1 MKYNW
6 VKHTVLIA
14 EDDPMN
20 FKYLSM
26 LLDKHAGIQI
36 IWAQDGKAAYEE
48 IINNSAIDIVLL
60 DYQLPEINGLDVLV
74 KVKRVFPEIPI
85 IMQTA
90 NTWNGDEKKCREAGC
105 NGYFS
110 KPYDI
115 EVLLEYMD
123 ACIQK
128 YHKYKLEQQMG

>member
-6 VKHTVLIA
+6 TKHTVLIA

-20 FKYLSM
+20 YKYLS
-26 LLDKHAGIQI
+26 LLLQKHTNIKI
-36 IWAQDGKAAYEE
+36 IWVKDGKEAYEK

-60 DYQLPEINGLDVLV
+60 DYQLPEINGLDVLIQ
-74 KVKRVFPEIPI
+74 VKRAFPEIPI

-90 NTWNGDEKKCREAGC
+90 NIWNGDEKKCREAGC
-105 NGYFS
+105 DGYFS

-115 EVLLEYMD
+115 DQLFEFMD
-123 ACIQK
+123 KCIVR
-128 YHKYKLEQQMG
+128 YHNYKLEQQIG